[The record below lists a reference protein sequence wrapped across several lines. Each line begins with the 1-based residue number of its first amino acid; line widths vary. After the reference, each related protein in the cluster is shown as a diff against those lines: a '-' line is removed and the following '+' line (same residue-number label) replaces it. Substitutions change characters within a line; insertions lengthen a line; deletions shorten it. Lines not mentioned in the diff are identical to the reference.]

1 MKTIVVSGARSG
13 IGKTFFAQKL
23 LKQLPGWS
31 ALKVTVSKKNC
42 PHERNCGICSE
53 IKNPFYII
61 KDKDIINQK
70 GKDTS
75 RLKSAGAKQ
84 VIWLKA
90 RPEGL
95 KSGLKEAMSEF
106 SSCNGIVIE
115 GTSVLKY
122 IKPDLSIYLEDKHKI
137 KRTARQLRNRADECA
152 KC

>member
-1 MKTIVVSGARSG
+1 MMRTIVVSGTRSG
-13 IGKTFFAQKL
+13 IGKTFLAQKL

-61 KDKDIINQK
+61 KDKHIINQK

-90 RPEGL
+90 KPEGL
-95 KSGLKEAMSEF
+95 RKGLNQALSEF
-106 SSCNGIVIE
+106 SNCEGIIIE
-115 GTSVLKY
+115 GTSVLKF
-122 IKPDLSIYLEDKHKI
+122 IKPDLNIHIYERGKLN
-137 KRTARQLRNRADECA
+137 LC
-152 KC
+152 